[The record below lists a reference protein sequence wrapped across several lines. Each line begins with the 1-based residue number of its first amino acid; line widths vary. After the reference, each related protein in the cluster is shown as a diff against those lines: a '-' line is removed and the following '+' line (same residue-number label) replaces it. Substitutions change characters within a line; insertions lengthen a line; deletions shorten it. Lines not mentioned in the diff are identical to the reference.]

1 MSPRIRW
8 VIAVLVAAAV
18 FAVVVW
24 LDAVVIKNA
33 QPKPEEVGAFY
44 IRNEGPV
51 LLLAFGS
58 IVIGGAAIAYATLA
72 WWSRSLTAS
81 LIFFVGGVAE
91 LLVAPALYIYP
102 FDWPYYLNLT
112 LTWWLERTT
121 GPLNAAQILG
131 GALVVSGAIGLYR
144 WAFTRQLALKD
155 A

>member
-8 VIAVLVAAAV
+8 LIAVAIAMIV
-18 FAVVVW
+18 FAFVVW
-24 LDAVVIKNA
+24 LDAIIVKNA
-33 QPKPEEVGAFY
+33 QPPPPDNAIIPNPG
-44 IRNEGPV
+44 GV

-58 IVIGGAAIAYATLA
+58 VVVGGAAILYATLA

-81 LIFFVGGVAE
+81 VIFFVGGVAE
-91 LLVAPALYIYP
+91 LLVAPALYMYP
-102 FDWPYYLNLT
+102 GDWIYYLNLT

-131 GALVVSGAIGLYR
+131 GALVVSGAMGLYR